1 MADGKSLSLVGMGV
15 GVAPG
20 FPGAQTGSDTL
31 GWGVRLFSF
40 LFLDRQFCF
49 HGVIFC
55 PNFPVCSKAASVP
68 ALLPGDLPVFKNKW
82 CGLSGDLSVTLVPGV
97 TCCATT
103 PPGWGAGTWGGEP
116 VQRWGPRIS
125 NAPQPQQNQPR
136 AGKEE
141 RAQQVN
147 A

>member
-1 MADGKSLSLVGMGV
+1 M
-15 GVAPG
+15 APG
-20 FPGAQTGSDTL
+20 FPGVQTGSDTW
-31 GWGVRLFSF
+31 GWGVRLFSL

-68 ALLPGDLPVFKNKW
+68 ALLPGDPPVFKNKW
-82 CGLSGDLSVTLVPGV
+82 RGLSGDLSVTLVPGV
-97 TCCATT
+97 TCWATT
-103 PPGWGAGTWGGEP
+103 PPGCRAGTRGGEP

-125 NAPQPQQNQPR
+125 SAPQPQQNQPR

-141 RAQQVN
+141 RPQQVD